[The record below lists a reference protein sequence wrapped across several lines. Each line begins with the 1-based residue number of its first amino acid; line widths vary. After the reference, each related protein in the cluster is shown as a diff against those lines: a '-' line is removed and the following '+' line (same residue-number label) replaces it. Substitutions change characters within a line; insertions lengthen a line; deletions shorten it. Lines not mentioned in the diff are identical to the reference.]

1 MPLSRLDE
9 SDEEEY
15 ETIERSN
22 TRDVSYDNGKE
33 EVDQPEN
40 TRSIEYH
47 GQRQEEYSESLSGL
61 DTPMHPVPG
70 MQEAFEESIREAIAE
85 DFETDS
91 LDELDAE
98 ARRRALL
105 DREDFDDS
113 WTTRW
118 KQKPSARCHPIVKL
132 MAQIIFGLHLLHHQQ
147 AKSDAEV
154 VVILQGHVDEIDG
167 FLEKT
172 TEDFELAI
180 RDIEE
185 RIQFLQLP
193 MKHVEVFDVM
203 LQDRRFRHQLVS
215 GNVKIEKIIERTAKA
230 MNASLLDVRK
240 GINTV
245 QQLSEYLDKVGADWP
260 QSSVEEAAILVAMRG
275 NEEGWRACFSHLQA
289 QGNKLGVVLV
299 ELGTIVAEM
308 NKMAASASKRKTNK
322 SSSKDASSVPMSK
335 YADGSHS
342 KTLNDKDDSA
352 PKVRDTTSKAHAK
365 YPADGTQ
372 SQKRIV
378 DKPLP
383 KAPDMIDAA
392 VKAEPHE
399 SPSTKIA
406 ERPSTPLDF
415 MQSKQPRSLPSATN
429 PSETKTEKSRSTPQ
443 MEPRAPCS
451 PTTSQTKDLAGFLRD
466 DRSMDDRGD
475 HNCPTSLKVE
485 KRSQRAQ
492 QPQQA
497 KLPESAEVVESSHSR
512 NASDSVPRSLPAK
525 TDSAIYSDSA
535 YASGIE
541 TDQKADN
548 KISPPSR
555 TPSKFGLFPNAEP
568 TTPVIQ
574 SRSPSLGVKTASP
587 NYTTAPG
594 RAVSAGNEDSR
605 SPSFSL
611 RKMFNKKQT
620 EQSVSG

>member
-1 MPLSRLDE
+1 MPLSRLGE

-15 ETIERSN
+15 ENIEQDD
-22 TRDVSYDNGKE
+22 TRDIPHGTGKE

-40 TRSIEYH
+40 TRSIEGH
-47 GQRQEEYSESLSGL
+47 GYQPEEYSGTLSGL

-147 AKSDAEV
+147 AKSEAEV

-230 MNASLLDVRK
+230 MNASLLDVQK

-245 QQLSEYLDKVGADWP
+245 QQLSQYLDKVGADWP
-260 QSSVEEAAILVAMRG
+260 HSSVEEAAILVAMRG
-275 NEEGWRACFSHLQA
+275 NEEGWRACFGHLQS

-299 ELGTIVAEM
+299 ELGTIVREM
-308 NKMAASASKRKTNK
+308 NKMAASASKRK
-322 SSSKDASSVPMSK
+322 
-335 YADGSHS
+335 
-342 KTLNDKDDSA
+342 
-352 PKVRDTTSKAHAK
+352 KVCMLL
-365 YPADGTQ
+365 TQ
-372 SQKRIV
+372 V
-378 DKPLP
+378 LF
-383 KAPDMIDAA
+383 
-392 VKAEPHE
+392 V
-399 SPSTKIA
+399 
-406 ERPSTPLDF
+406 LD
-415 MQSKQPRSLPSATN
+415 
-429 PSETKTEKSRSTPQ
+429 
-443 MEPRAPCS
+443 
-451 PTTSQTKDLAGFLRD
+451 
-466 DRSMDDRGD
+466 
-475 HNCPTSLKVE
+475 
-485 KRSQRAQ
+485 
-492 QPQQA
+492 
-497 KLPESAEVVESSHSR
+497 
-512 NASDSVPRSLPAK
+512 
-525 TDSAIYSDSA
+525 
-535 YASGIE
+535 
-541 TDQKADN
+541 
-548 KISPPSR
+548 
-555 TPSKFGLFPNAEP
+555 
-568 TTPVIQ
+568 
-574 SRSPSLGVKTASP
+574 
-587 NYTTAPG
+587 
-594 RAVSAGNEDSR
+594 
-605 SPSFSL
+605 
-611 RKMFNKKQT
+611 
-620 EQSVSG
+620 